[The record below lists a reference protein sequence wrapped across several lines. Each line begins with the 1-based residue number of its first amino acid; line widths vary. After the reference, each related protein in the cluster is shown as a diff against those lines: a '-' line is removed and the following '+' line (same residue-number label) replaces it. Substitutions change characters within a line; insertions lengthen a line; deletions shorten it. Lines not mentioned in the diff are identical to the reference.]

1 MLQINKV
8 HFAPSV
14 FLSVQTQVNTKYPW
28 KTLIWKIYDGM
39 HKTTIFL
46 LLYLLKSIYVFIF
59 HYLYSF
65 CQFVNLSILNIKTQ
79 VALVHSRVKH
89 CVCVQ
94 DPPASWPS
102 LLLSGLIKSEGQI
115 TLPGLGKQGDC
126 PPLND
131 IMWEDTFLH

>member
-89 CVCVQ
+89 CVCV
-94 DPPASWPS
+94 
-102 LLLSGLIKSEGQI
+102 
-115 TLPGLGKQGDC
+115 
-126 PPLND
+126 
-131 IMWEDTFLH
+131 